1 MEKGETRHLEKSWL
15 RRQGL
20 CNEKRME
27 VIKGK
32 ILRLRIIARS
42 EYKFYY

>member
-1 MEKGETRHLEKSWL
+1 
-15 RRQGL
+15 
-20 CNEKRME
+20 ME

-42 EYKFYY
+42 EYKFYYWSKRHDSFLNVTIVFGPKITSVK